1 MESQDE
7 AACKLVVKS
16 HTVCRGPDGKIKWE
30 ADTVPVEVR
39 MGTHTVLGVQPKFSI
54 STSDIHTG
62 REHF

>member
-1 MESQDE
+1 MESQGE

-16 HTVCRGPDGKIKWE
+16 HSICRDADGKIKWE
-30 ADTVPVEVR
+30 ADTVPIEVP